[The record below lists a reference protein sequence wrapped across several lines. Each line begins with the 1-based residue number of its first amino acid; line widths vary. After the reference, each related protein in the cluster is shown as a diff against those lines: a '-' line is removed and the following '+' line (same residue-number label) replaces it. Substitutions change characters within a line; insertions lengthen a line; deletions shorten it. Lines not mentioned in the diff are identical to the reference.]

1 MSRKSKKKRKQ
12 RKQFNSKTRKQDAL
26 KWLSNFGISDN
37 LIDSYSK
44 RYGCS
49 EFDAETELMEIGY
62 YDEIQIQ
69 SYNKDGVEWEYRI
82 EPLSGEMVVVP
93 KGTEEHQIYQI
104 HAIF

>member
-1 MSRKSKKKRKQ
+1 M
-12 RKQFNSKTRKQDAL
+12 
-26 KWLSNFGISDN
+26 KWLSSSGPPDN

-49 EFDAETELMEIGY
+49 KFDAETELMEIGY

-69 SYNKDGVEWEYRI
+69 SYENDGVEWEYRV

-93 KGTEEHQIYQI
+93 KDAKEHEIYEI
-104 HAIF
+104 HGLF

>member
-12 RKQFNSKTRKQDAL
+12 RKRFNPKTRKQDAL
-26 KWLSNFGISDN
+26 KWLSNFGIPDD

-69 SYNKDGVEWEYRI
+69 FYNKDGVEWEYRI

-104 HAIF
+104 HGLF